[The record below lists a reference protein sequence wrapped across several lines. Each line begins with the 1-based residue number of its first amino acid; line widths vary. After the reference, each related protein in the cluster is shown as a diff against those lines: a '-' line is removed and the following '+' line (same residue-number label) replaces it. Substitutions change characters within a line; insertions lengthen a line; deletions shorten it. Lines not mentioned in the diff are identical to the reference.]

1 MKYTKDIFIEKAIEK
16 HGKKYDYSKVNY
28 INSQTKVCIICSKH
42 GEFWQ
47 NPNSHLNGR
56 GCPKCGVDSLKN
68 KTRRSQEDTIKQFIK
83 IHKDKYNYDNVRY
96 VNNNTLVSI
105 ICPEHGEFWQ
115 TPHSHLSGQ
124 GCPKCAID
132 KNSSKYRKSLDE
144 FIKEAKE
151 IYGDKYLY
159 DKVKYVNKDTK
170 ICVICPKHGE
180 FFITPRNFLR
190 NHSCPKCYNERR
202 NSTTR
207 FNTDIFI
214 QKSRKKHGNKY
225 DYSKV
230 NYINSHTKVCIICP
244 IHGDFWQIAYDH
256 LTGHGCPKTRVK
268 R

>member
-132 KNSSKYRKSLDE
+132 KNSRKYRKSLDE

-190 NHSCPKCYNERR
+190 NHY
-202 NSTTR
+202 
-207 FNTDIFI
+207 
-214 QKSRKKHGNKY
+214 
-225 DYSKV
+225 
-230 NYINSHTKVCIICP
+230 
-244 IHGDFWQIAYDH
+244 
-256 LTGHGCPKTRVK
+256 
-268 R
+268 